1 MFVLPFILV
10 FAFVFVVPLL
20 YSLWISLFEHKLIGG
35 LSFAGAS
42 NFIAVFRDPLLWRGI
57 ARVALF
63 TAIQVP
69 LMLIISASLALA
81 LDSGRLYGTRFFR
94 ISIFIP
100 YAVPGV
106 VSTLMWGFLLGT
118 RYGLFKNVNELFGT
132 DVDPFSPSSV
142 IVAIGV
148 MISWGSIGYNML
160 IFYSSLKAIPTE
172 LYEAAAIDGASYWQV
187 DRNIKIPEISGS
199 LSIALIFAIIGS
211 TQLFNEPQIL
221 SKMMGGTGITTNWT
235 PNLYIY
241 DLAFSDSSQG
251 YAAAAAIVMALIVI
265 VATFAIQIRSMRRS

>member
-1 MFVLPFILV
+1 VSRGRAPGPRRAARRGPGAGGGAMHRTGREIIMGTRSPRRMRHHGLAGWMFVLPFILV

-100 YAVPGV
+100 YAVEQITLRRTTSGAFSVMQSINPAMAVAVGLAFGEIPDTGEVIGV
-106 VSTLMWGFLLGT
+106 ALVICA
-118 RYGLFKNVNELFGT
+118 
-132 DVDPFSPSSV
+132 V
-142 IVAIGV
+142 IVTFSGDA
-148 MISWGSIGYNML
+148 
-160 IFYSSLKAIPTE
+160 SLAK
-172 LYEAAAIDGASYWQV
+172 G
-187 DRNIKIPEISGS
+187 K
-199 LSIALIFAIIGS
+199 
-211 TQLFNEPQIL
+211 
-221 SKMMGGTGITTNWT
+221 
-235 PNLYIY
+235 
-241 DLAFSDSSQG
+241 
-251 YAAAAAIVMALIVI
+251 
-265 VATFAIQIRSMRRS
+265 